1 MENGI
6 IIEKMKETDWEQI
19 REIYIEGINTGNA
32 TFDTEA
38 PEWREWDKKYLPMCR
53 LVAREGDTVL
63 GWPALLPT
71 SSRAAYAGVA
81 ELSIYL
87 RASAAGKGLGTS
99 LMQAL
104 IEDSETN
111 GFWTLQAGI
120 FPENQ
125 TSIRL
130 HKRAGFREIG
140 VRKRVGKLNGVWRD
154 VVMLERRSA
163 VVGVD

>member
-6 IIEKMKETDWEQI
+6 IIENMKSTDWEQI
-19 REIYIEGINTGNA
+19 REIYIEGIHTGNA

-38 PEWREWDKKYLPMCR
+38 PEWGGWDNKYLPECR
-53 LVAREGDTVL
+53 LVAREGDAVL
-63 GWPALLPT
+63 GWAALLPT

-87 RASAAGKGLGTS
+87 RASAAGKGLGTR

-104 IEDSETN
+104 IEESEAD
-111 GFWTLQAGI
+111 GFWTLQSGI
-120 FPENQ
+120 FPENE

-140 VRKRVGKLNGVWRD
+140 VRQRVGKLNGAWRD
-154 VVMLERRSA
+154 VVMLERRST